1 MMTQQINNYINL
13 NIPKLVFGKPSITF
27 FLMIMF
33 FFNINKTALT
43 KNLSN
48 KNFMC
53 ADKIG
58 PRVEFLIPDFDKES
72 KTKEFSYKIF
82 DEQNRESSK
91 EYSSYIT
98 KKNSP
103 IDYSYDYYTAKLLNK
118 NKNQSIIFEFFPP
131 STMMIKNGEKPFET
145 LACWEN

>member
-1 MMTQQINNYINL
+1 MMTQQINNYINT
-13 NIPKLVFGKPSITF
+13 IMPKFIFGKPSITL
-27 FLMIMF
+27 FLMVIF
-33 FFNINKTALT
+33 FFNINKSALT

-48 KNFMC
+48 KKFMC

-72 KTKEFSYKIF
+72 KTKNFSFKIF
-82 DEQNRESSK
+82 DEKNRESSK
-91 EYSSYIT
+91 EYSSNIT

-103 IDYSYDYYTAKLLNK
+103 IDYSYDYYTAKLLD
-118 NKNQSIIFEFFPP
+118 KNQSVIFEFFPP